1 MNNNEDIC
9 SICYEELNSMQ
20 NNNIENNQLNQNN
33 AYTLECNHKYHSSCI
48 IKWFRSGRNN
58 CPLCNDT
65 TLDTNL
71 GYFQKIETIKETKK
85 ISKKKCCP
93 DNIKKTVEKIKKC
106 EIENKNAT
114 KAFNDFKKSNKL
126 IYTMERKLR
135 KDKFKSSRQIRML
148 EHKLLALIKI
158 NPIYIKN

>member
-33 AYTLECNHKYHSSCI
+33 TYTLECNHKYASSCI

-71 GYFQKIETIKETKK
+71 GYFQKIETIKEIKK
-85 ISKKKCCP
+85 ISK
-93 DNIKKTVEKIKKC
+93 
-106 EIENKNAT
+106 NAV
-114 KAFNDFKKSNKL
+114 
-126 IYTMERKLR
+126 
-135 KDKFKSSRQIRML
+135 QI
-148 EHKLLALIKI
+148 I
-158 NPIYIKN
+158 